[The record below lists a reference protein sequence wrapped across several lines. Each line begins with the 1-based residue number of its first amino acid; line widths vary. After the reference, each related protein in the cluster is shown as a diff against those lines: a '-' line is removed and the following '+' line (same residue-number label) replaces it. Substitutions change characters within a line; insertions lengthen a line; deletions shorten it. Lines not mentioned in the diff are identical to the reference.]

1 MAIDFGRMIIAGEK
15 SGARFPYEPPVSRL
29 CPLEL
34 ARSPRARALG
44 THPVHLYF
52 DAPGLIEAREIADG
66 HLADCMMLAFTKG
79 SRVSVPPDTADRRG
93 TTRRTPAG
101 ARSGCGIL
109 ASMVTFRTRGRR
121 WWLGGAIA
129 TALVVSLA
137 AVVLRSMLEHA
148 VRARI
153 ESATVRHG
161 MVARIG
167 LLHVGVWP
175 LLRLQ
180 GFDLDLGHGVRLHAD
195 MITATWAGR
204 LRLAVRAATLAGPA
218 GLSVSSPGSAW
229 DMAGILGEDLQLTL
243 VEPQTG
249 LSIRK
254 LPDPVGSV
262 WNVEARGLDVS
273 RLLDVRR
280 DAHPL
285 LDGGIADGR
294 VDLRASTDALRF
306 HVDMG
311 ARGARLGA
319 LADNADDEPQLG
331 APTDVT
337 IRFDGVWRRP
347 EGTIEIPDVHAT
359 LAGATL
365 SGSIALRELD
375 TDPIVPCRAAGAS
388 WDSLRC
394 APVVPCR
401 AAGASW
407 DSLRCA
413 PVMDL
418 ALGVQHLDF
427 AQLLG
432 TSGLAV
438 PESLGMAPAG
448 GHDLGSATIDLRVRG
463 RPADPASLSVSQKI
477 NFRPP
482 RQMPPGIVRL
492 RGDFIFSSGDGA
504 GPHRP
509 IDVSPT
515 SPDFIALRDV
525 PPLFV
530 RTLLLAEDTGFYGH
544 RGIDLRELPVALLT
558 NWSRGGA
565 ARGASTIT
573 QQLAKNLFLSRD
585 KQLGRKLQELA
596 ITFLLESALGKD
608 RILEIYLNIIEW
620 GPDLRGLRPAAR
632 HYFGREPQALTPAE
646 MAFLVSIIP
655 GPIKYQSSFAHGTP
669 GPGLRSLIDELLAK
683 LRSVHAIGEEEYMQ
697 ALGEPIVVAGG
708 RPPG

>member
-1 MAIDFGRMIIAGEK
+1 MF
-15 SGARFPYEPPVSRL
+15 
-29 CPLEL
+29 
-34 ARSPRARALG
+34 
-44 THPVHLYF
+44 
-52 DAPGLIEAREIADG
+52 
-66 HLADCMMLAFTKG
+66 
-79 SRVSVPPDTADRRG
+79 
-93 TTRRTPAG
+93 
-101 ARSGCGIL
+101 
-109 ASMVTFRTRGRR
+109 TFRTRRR
-121 WWLGGAIA
+121 WWWLGAIA

-137 AVVLRSMLEHA
+137 AVLLRPILEHG

-153 ESATVRHG
+153 ESEAVRHG
-161 MVARIG
+161 AVVRIG
-167 LLHVGVWP
+167 VVHVGVWP
-175 LLRLQ
+175 MLRLQ
-180 GFDLDLGHGVRLHAD
+180 GFDLDLRSGVRLHAD
-195 MITATWAGR
+195 MIAATWPGR
-204 LRLAVRAATLAGPA
+204 LRLAVLAGTLAGPA
-218 GLSVSSPGSAW
+218 GVRVSSAATAW
-229 DMAGILGEDLQLTL
+229 DVAGIFGDDLRLTL
-243 VEPQTG
+243 VDPQAG

-254 LPDPVGSV
+254 LASPVGSA
-262 WNVEARGLDVS
+262 WNIEAHGLDVR

-294 VDLRASTDALRF
+294 VDLQASTDALRF

-319 LADNADDEPQLG
+319 LADNAADEPQLG
-331 APTDVT
+331 DPTDVT
-337 IRFDGVWRRP
+337 LRFNGAWRRIG
-347 EGTIEIPDVHAT
+347 GTIEIPEVHAT
-359 LAGATL
+359 VAGAALSSSITL
-365 SGSIALRELD
+365 RDLD
-375 TDPIVPCRAAGAS
+375 TDPFI
-388 WDSLRC
+388 
-394 APVVPCR
+394 
-401 AAGASW
+401 
-407 DSLRCA
+407 
-413 PVMDL
+413 DL
-418 ALGVQHLDF
+418 ALGMQHLDF

-432 TSGLAV
+432 ASGLAV
-438 PESLGMAPAG
+438 PESLEMASGASR
-448 GHDLGSATIDLRVRG
+448 DLGSATIDLRVRG
-463 RPADPASLSVSQKI
+463 HPANPASLSVSQRIDFK
-477 NFRPP
+477 PP
-482 RQMPPGIVRL
+482 RQMPPAIARL
-492 RGDFIFSSGDGA
+492 RGDFIFRSEDGP

-509 IDVSPT
+509 IDVSLA

-632 HYFGREPQALTPAE
+632 RYFGREPRELTPAE
-646 MAFLVSIIP
+646 MAFLVAIIP
-655 GPIKYQSSFAHGTP
+655 GPIKYQSSFAHGAP

-683 LRSVHAIGEEEYMQ
+683 LRSVDAIGEEEYRR

>member
-1 MAIDFGRMIIAGEK
+1 MFTFG
-15 SGARFPYEPPVSRL
+15 
-29 CPLEL
+29 
-34 ARSPRARALG
+34 
-44 THPVHLYF
+44 
-52 DAPGLIEAREIADG
+52 
-66 HLADCMMLAFTKG
+66 
-79 SRVSVPPDTADRRG
+79 
-93 TTRRTPAG
+93 
-101 ARSGCGIL
+101 
-109 ASMVTFRTRGRR
+109 TRGRR
-121 WWLGGAIA
+121 WWLGAIA
-129 TALVVSLA
+129 TVLVVSLA
-137 AVVLRSMLEHA
+137 TLLLRSMLEHA

-153 ESATVRHG
+153 ESAAARHG
-161 MVARIG
+161 VVARIG
-167 LLHVGVWP
+167 LVHVGVWP
-175 LLRLQ
+175 LLRLE
-180 GFDLDLGHGVRLHAD
+180 GFDLDLGHEVRLRAD
-195 MITATWAGR
+195 MIAATWPGR

-218 GLSVSSPGSAW
+218 GFRVSSPATAW
-229 DMAGILGEDLQLTL
+229 DIADILGEDLQLTL
-243 VEPQTG
+243 VEPQAG

-254 LPDPVGSV
+254 LADLVGSA
-262 WNVEARGLDVS
+262 WNVEARGLDVG

-294 VDLRASTDALRF
+294 VDLRVSTDALRF

-311 ARGARLGA
+311 ARGVRLGA
-319 LADNADDEPQLG
+319 LADNATDEPQLG
-331 APTDVT
+331 DPTDVT
-337 IRFDGVWRRP
+337 IRFDGAWRRA
-347 EGTIEIPDVHAT
+347 EGTIEIPEVHAT
-359 LAGATL
+359 LAGAAL
-365 SGSIALRELD
+365 SGSIALRDLD
-375 TDPIVPCRAAGAS
+375 TDPIV
-388 WDSLRC
+388 
-394 APVVPCR
+394 
-401 AAGASW
+401 
-407 DSLRCA
+407 
-413 PVMDL
+413 DL

-438 PESLGMAPAG
+438 PESLGVAPDG
-448 GHDLGSATIDLRVRG
+448 GHDLGSATIDVRIHG

-477 NFRPP
+477 DFRPP
-482 RQMPPGIVRL
+482 RQMPPAIVRL
-492 RGDFIFSSGDGA
+492 RSDFIFSGDGP

-509 IDVSPT
+509 IDVSLA

-544 RGIDLRELPVALLT
+544 RGIDLRELPAALLT

-585 KQLGRKLQELA
+585 KQLGRKMQELA

-632 HYFGREPQALTPAE
+632 RYFGREPGALTPAE
-646 MAFLVSIIP
+646 MAFLVAIIP

-683 LRSVHAIGEEEYMQ
+683 LRSVHAIGEEDYLQ